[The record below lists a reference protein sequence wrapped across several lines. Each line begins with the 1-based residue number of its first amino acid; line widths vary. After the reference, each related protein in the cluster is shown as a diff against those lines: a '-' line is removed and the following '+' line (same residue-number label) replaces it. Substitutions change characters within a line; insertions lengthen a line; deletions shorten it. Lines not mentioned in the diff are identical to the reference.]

1 MEFGT
6 EGFDGWVVSGGVHP
20 VGEKNHFE
28 FPNGIDPDAG
38 AGKSQMAERLIPA
51 SPHLTKKTPKKESNL
66 LQKGKEAG

>member
-1 MEFGT
+1 MGEAGNQSFGHL
-6 EGFDGWVVSGGVHP
+6 GFTGTSIW
-20 VGEKNHFE
+20 
-28 FPNGIDPDAG
+28 IDPNTG

>member
-28 FPNGIDPDAG
+28 FPNGIDPDTG
-38 AGKSQMAERLIPA
+38 AGKPQMAERLRGKPLAGGRGASRRIP
-51 SPHLTKKTPKKESNL
+51 S
-66 LQKGKEAG
+66 